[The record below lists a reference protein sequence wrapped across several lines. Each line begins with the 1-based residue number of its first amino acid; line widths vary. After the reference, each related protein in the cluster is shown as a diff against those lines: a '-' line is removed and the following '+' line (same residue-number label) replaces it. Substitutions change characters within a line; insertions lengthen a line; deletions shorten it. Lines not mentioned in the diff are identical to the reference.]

1 MPNEMPTISKVK
13 AVGPSAVEVT
23 WKGGDTD
30 RIELAGWIGTGDDV
44 LAPLRD
50 PAVFKTARV
59 GLYGSM
65 VAWADNDDLAID
77 AFHLQRIADEQRGR
91 TRDAGREGCARW

>member
-1 MPNEMPTISKVK
+1 MPKDIPRISKVK
-13 AVGPSAVEVT
+13 AVGPSEIEVI
-23 WKGGDTD
+23 WKGGGID
-30 RIELAGWIGTGDDV
+30 RIELAAWIATGDDI

-77 AFHLQRIADEQRGR
+77 AFHLRRIADEQCGR
-91 TRDAGREGCARW
+91 DP